1 MFLVQK
7 GDIDSAEFDRLHL
20 TGDSDEEMADGAL
33 RRSDS
38 DEDDG
43 ELTVRSGTK
52 GSQPQSSALGPLIG
66 SRTPFYAWSDDD
78 DRESARRNDNQA
90 KRTSRY
96 VPRNDDEDELET
108 RMQHSFDDI
117 VQRTQDDAQDDK
129 NTESQSQATDSAPSA
144 PSEESW
150 ADFSAFDSALAH
162 SAASGAAAHHDDD
175 APITFTVASSAA
187 RYAVASDA
195 NNESES

>member
-1 MFLVQK
+1 MQK
-7 GDIDSAEFDRLHL
+7 GELDSAEFDRLHL

-38 DEDDG
+38 DEEDG
-43 ELTVRSGTK
+43 ELTVRSGSGTK
-52 GSQPQSSALGPLIG
+52 SSQPQPSALGPLIG
-66 SRTPFYAWSDDD
+66 SRTPFYAWSEDD
-78 DRESARRNDNQA
+78 DRESARRNDSQS
-90 KRTSRY
+90 KRASRY
-96 VPRNDDEDELET
+96 VPRNDEEDELET
-108 RMQHSFDDI
+108 RKQHSYDEI
-117 VQRTQDDAQDDK
+117 VQDDNAAV
-129 NTESQSQATDSAPSA
+129 SSAAVSAPSA
-144 PSEESW
+144 PSDESNW

-162 SAASGAAAHHDDD
+162 SAAASGTAAHHDDD